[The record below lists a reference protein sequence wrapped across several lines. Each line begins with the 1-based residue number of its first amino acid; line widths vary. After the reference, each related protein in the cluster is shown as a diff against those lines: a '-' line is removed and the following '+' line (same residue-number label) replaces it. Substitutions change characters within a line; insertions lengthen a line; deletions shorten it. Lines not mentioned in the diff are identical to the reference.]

1 MNIQL
6 EEYQKAHHQSFVL
19 LCMELFFIVFSIHI
33 KGFSGVLTLRNLAMA
48 GVIAIFV
55 VFFISKKPPIP
66 STSRIDQTWFVGMT
80 FMLFY
85 AILVSLA
92 NSAPLYDSHS
102 CFRST
107 VNFFI
112 MVVILPFILSRM
124 EFSIKRLVKAL
135 TLATTVQALIVIG
148 CFLSPVFKAIIFN
161 LQEWDDNFLYYRVS
175 GLGIAGSGGTV
186 YLFCGFLANV
196 YYLMFY
202 GKTPL
207 YYATLFIV
215 FFATM
220 LVGRTGFYIEVILF
234 VYMMIRMHKYSK
246 TKGPKILPY
255 ISFASAI
262 VILVFAVGY
271 VQSKVSV
278 DYEMLGSSYRRL
290 NDIFEGET
298 INEIQQM
305 AVPNITFASMFFG
318 TGVEKGLTLDGMMV
332 WNDSGYV
339 QRFLSF
345 GLIPAF
351 LFYYI
356 LMKYLFAL
364 KARILEKEK
373 RRFWLIVIAM
383 MFVIEYKEAFIFYLA
398 LPFTIIMCLKLE
410 LYEQQSK

>member
-1 MNIQL
+1 MNILL
-6 EEYQKAHHQSFVL
+6 EKYQKAHHQPFIL
-19 LCMELFFIVFSIHI
+19 LCLEMFFIVFSIHI

-55 VFFISKKPPIP
+55 VFFFSKKPPVP
-66 STSRIDQTWFVGMT
+66 STAKIDRSWVIGMSA
-80 FMLFY
+80 MLFY

-92 NSAPLYDSHS
+92 NAAPLYDNHS

-112 MVVILPFILSRM
+112 MVVILPFFLTRM
-124 EFSIKRLVKAL
+124 EFSIERLTKAL
-135 TLATTVQALIVIG
+135 TLATTAQAFIVLG
-148 CFLSPVFKAIIFN
+148 CFLSPVVKAIVFN

-175 GLGIAGSGGTV
+175 GLGIAGAGGTV

-202 GKTPL
+202 GKNIF
-207 YYATLFIV
+207 YYATLFVIL
-215 FFATM
+215 FATM
-220 LVGRTGFYIEVILF
+220 LVGRTGFYLEVILF
-234 VYMMIRMHKYSK
+234 IYMMIRMPKSSK
-246 TKGPKILPY
+246 GKGAKIMPY
-255 ISFASAI
+255 ISFAFAV
-262 VILVFAVGY
+262 VILVIAVGY
-271 VQSKVSV
+271 VQSNTNV

-298 INEIQQM
+298 VSEITQM
-305 AVPNITFASMFFG
+305 AVPNITIASTFFG
-318 TGVEKGLTLDGMMV
+318 TGMEKGLTLDGMNV

-339 QRFLSF
+339 QRFLAF

-351 LFYYI
+351 LFYFI
-356 LMKYLFAL
+356 LTKYLFSIN
-364 KARILEKEK
+364 KRIFEKEK

-383 MFVIEYKEAFIFYLA
+383 MLVIEYKEAFIFYLS

-410 LYEQQSK
+410 LYGQQPK